1 MRTVQSISSGNGN
14 LSLKKKSIDRKNINC
29 VLSQFRMEEYMKEV
43 AVLGIG
49 MHPWG
54 KWPEKK
60 FVESAKFATEAALKD
75 ASLEWKDIQFVASG
89 ETIYSGTPGL
99 LSGGVLA
106 AEMGWTGIPVVSNFN
121 ACATGAYA
129 MDIARARILSGMNDI
144 VLCIGA
150 DWAPKGFFPPTGSDP
165 QDLDALRFMMGI
177 TNPSYFAMYAMRR
190 MQTYGTTELDL
201 AKVKVKNSKAGALNP
216 NARFKKVYTVEEVLS
231 SAMVASPLRLLE
243 LCSTSDGAAAI
254 VLSSM
259 EYAKKRQL
267 DPVKIAAIS
276 TASPVYPDAIINIP
290 QVSTD
295 CVLSGAPGMSFQK
308 SVAFRAYEE
317 AGLGPEDMSVA
328 EVYDLSS
335 AYELDWYEYIG
346 LCKSGEA
353 ERLLNDGETSL
364 GGRIPVNPSGGLGAF
379 GEAVPAQALAQVC
392 ELVMQLRGT
401 AGARQIEGARAGV
414 TVNFGLMGNAS
425 SVIVKK

>member
-1 MRTVQSISSGNGN
+1 
-14 LSLKKKSIDRKNINC
+14 
-29 VLSQFRMEEYMKEV
+29 MKEV

-60 FVESAKFATEAALKD
+60 FVEYAKVAAENALQD
-75 ASLEWKDIQFVASG
+75 AGLTWKDIQFIASG
-89 ETIYSGTPGL
+89 ATMYSGTEGL
-99 LSGGVLA
+99 MAGAALA
-106 AEMGWTGIPVVSNFN
+106 TEMGWTGIPVVNNLN

-129 MDIARARILSGMNDI
+129 LDIARARILGGLSDV

-150 DWAPKGFFPPTGSDP
+150 DWAPKGFFAPTSNDP
-165 QDLDALRFMMGI
+165 HDLDVLRFMMGI
-177 TNPSYFAMYAMRR
+177 TNPSYFALYAMRR

-201 AKVKVKNSKAGALNP
+201 AKVKVKNSRHGSQNP
-216 NARFKKVYTVEEVLS
+216 NARFQKVYTIEEVLNS
-231 SAMVASPLRLLE
+231 PMVVSPLRLLE
-243 LCSTSDGAAAI
+243 LCSTSDGAAAMI
-254 VLSSM
+254 LTSM
-259 EYAKKRQL
+259 EYARKRQT

-276 TASPVYPDAIINIP
+276 TASPVYPDAIINVP

-295 CVLSGAPGMSFQK
+295 STFSGEPQMSFQK

-317 AGLGPEDMSVA
+317 AGLGPEDMHCA

-335 AYELDWYEYIG
+335 AYELDWYENIG
-346 LCKSGEA
+346 LCKPGEA
-353 ERLLNDGETSL
+353 EKLLNDGDTSI

-379 GEAVPAQALAQVC
+379 GEAPPAQAIAQAC
-392 ELVMQLRGT
+392 ELVMQVRGT

-414 TVNFGLMGNAS
+414 TVNFGLLGNAS